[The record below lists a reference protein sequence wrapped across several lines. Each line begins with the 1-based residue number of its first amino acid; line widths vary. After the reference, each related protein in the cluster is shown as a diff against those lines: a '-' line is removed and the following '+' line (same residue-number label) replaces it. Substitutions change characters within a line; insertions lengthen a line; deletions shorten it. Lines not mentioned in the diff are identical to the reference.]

1 MSTLQPNSRSS
12 GEEPARERGL
22 TRSIEPMPKRSRA
35 VAVATPEILASD
47 VAFDRAYDPQIREL
61 SEQHWTPVRVATRAA
76 HLLTRAGATRILDV
90 GSGAGKFCIVG
101 ALSTDAEFVGV
112 ERRSYLVDVAKQ
124 TALRFGADRATF
136 VHESADRFS
145 FVGFNGVYLYNPF
158 YELISRYLVQIDH
171 GIERSPLVHRHFVR
185 TTMDK
190 LAAMAPPV
198 AVVTY
203 NGFGGLMP
211 AEYDFVG
218 DEPAGN
224 DQLDLWIKT

>member
-1 MSTLQPNSRSS
+1 
-12 GEEPARERGL
+12 
-22 TRSIEPMPKRSRA
+22 MPQSSRA
-35 VAVATPEILASD
+35 VPIAPPEILSSD
-47 VAFDRAYDPQIREL
+47 FEFDKAYDRQIREL
-61 SEQHWTPVRVATRAA
+61 SVQHWTPVRVAARVA

-112 ERRSYLVDVAKQ
+112 ERRGYLVDVAKQ

-136 VHESADRFS
+136 VHARADCFS
-145 FVGFNGVYLYNPF
+145 FEGFNGVYLYNPF
-158 YELISRYLVQIDH
+158 YEQIGRFLVQIDG
-171 GIERSPLVHRHFVR
+171 GIERSPLLYRHFVR
-185 TTMDK
+185 TTIAK

-203 NGFGGLMP
+203 NGFGGPMP
-211 AEYDFVG
+211 PDFDFRG

-224 DQLDLWIKT
+224 DQLELWVKT